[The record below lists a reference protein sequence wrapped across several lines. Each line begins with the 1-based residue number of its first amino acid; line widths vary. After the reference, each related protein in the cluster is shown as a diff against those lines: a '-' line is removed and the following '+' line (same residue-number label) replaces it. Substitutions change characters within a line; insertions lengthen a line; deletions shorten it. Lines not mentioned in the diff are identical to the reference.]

1 MPGKS
6 RIDRREFIRRS
17 AATGAA
23 AMTGLRSRTEA
34 GTRAS
39 YQASPNARINL
50 GFIGAGARA
59 QQLMQELQQIAGVE
73 IVALCDAYRGR
84 LERAVERAGKAA
96 KVYRDANEVLA
107 QRDVDAVFVVTPD
120 HLHKSQVLA
129 ALAAGKDVYC
139 EKPMTYTIDDGREII
154 EAVKKSERVLQV
166 GSQGV
171 SSAIQTRAKEIV
183 MSGKLGQVTM
193 IRATFARNSAGGA
206 WIYPIPPDAS
216 RETVNWEMFLGQ
228 APKREFSLERFFRWR
243 CYEDYSGGV
252 ATDLFVHL
260 ITTIH
265 FVMGAVMPATVVA
278 LGSLDRWKETRDVP
292 DTLNA
297 VLQYPEGFTL
307 NLSATQ
313 NNEYQSEG
321 GVEILGTKGTLQLGD
336 TLRLIP
342 DNTVDDN
349 GWVVD
354 SWPRALQEAYVK
366 DPKVQEKEMP
376 RRWPPQVIPGGETWL
391 PRGRSST
398 YTHLENFLKSV
409 RTRQTPIEDAV
420 AGHHAASV
428 AHMINLAAKGK
439 KTVFWD
445 KNGDRMKA

>member
-1 MPGKS
+1 MPVKS
-6 RIDRREFIRRS
+6 RINRREFIRQS
-17 AATGAA
+17 TATGAA
-23 AMTGLRSRTEA
+23 AMTGLRTRTEA

-39 YQASPNARINL
+39 SQASPNARINL

-59 QQLMQELQQIAGVE
+59 QQLMQELQQIDGVE

-84 LERAVERAGKAA
+84 LERAAERAGKTA

-107 QRDVDAVFVVTPD
+107 QRNVDAVFVVTPD

-129 ALAAGKDVYC
+129 ALVAGKDVYC
-139 EKPMTYTIDDGREII
+139 EKPMTYTIDEGREII

-171 SSAIQTRAKEIV
+171 SSAIQARAREIV

-216 RETVNWEMFLGQ
+216 RETVNWEMFLGP

-265 FVMGAVMPATVVA
+265 FIMSAAMPATVVA

-307 NLSATQ
+307 NLSATL
-313 NNEYQSEG
+313 NNEYESEG
-321 GVEILGTKGTLQLGD
+321 GVQILGTKGTLQLGD
-336 TLRLIP
+336 ELRLIP
-342 DNTVDDN
+342 DHTVDDN

-354 SWPRALQEAYVK
+354 SWPRALQEAYIK

-376 RRWPPQVIPGGETWL
+376 RRWPPQVISGAESWL
-391 PRGRSST
+391 PRGRNST
-398 YTHLENFLKSV
+398 YTHIENFLRSV

-428 AHMINLAAKGK
+428 AHMINIAARGK
-439 KTVFWD
+439 KAVFWD
-445 KNGDRMKA
+445 KNADRMRA

>member
-23 AMTGLRSRTEA
+23 AMTGLKLRTEA

-96 KVYRDANEVLA
+96 KVYRDASEVLA

-120 HLHKSQVLA
+120 HLHKSHVLA

-139 EKPMTYTIDDGREII
+139 EKPMTYTIDEGREII

-171 SSAIQTRAKEIV
+171 SSAIQARAKEIV

-206 WIYPIPPDAS
+206 WTYPIPPDAS
-216 RETVNWEMFLGQ
+216 RETVNWEMFLGP

-243 CYEDYSGGV
+243 CYEDYSGGI

-445 KNGDRMKA
+445 KNADRMKA